1 LLRHLGVGKACL
13 LGISNGG
20 RIALDFVSIHPE
32 MVEALVLVGT
42 GVRGYQI
49 SGPDEEKE
57 WDEFD
62 ARVMAKEATK
72 EKAIKEKQLK
82 DAVTINVDLW
92 ASAQSPES
100 RERIFKIATDNSNAL
115 VEPPWGKLQVS
126 PQPPAFARLGDI
138 KIPTL
143 LIIGDKDV
151 SGTMVTKRLSSIIPG
166 SKMVLLEGADHIVN
180 MSKPREFDRTVLEFL
195 DAVIRQV

>member
-1 LLRHLGVGKACL
+1 
-13 LGISNGG
+13 
-20 RIALDFVSIHPE
+20 

-62 ARVMAKEATK
+62 ARVMAKGATK

-100 RERIFKIATDNSNAL
+100 RERIFKIAMDNSNAL
-115 VEPPWGKLQVS
+115 VELPWGKLQVS

>member
-1 LLRHLGVGKACL
+1 MLRHLGVGKACL

>member
-1 LLRHLGVGKACL
+1 MLRHLGVGKACL

-62 ARVMAKEATK
+62 ARVMAKGATK

-100 RERIFKIATDNSNAL
+100 RERIFKIAMDNSNAL
-115 VEPPWGKLQVS
+115 VELPWGKLQVS

>member
-62 ARVMAKEATK
+62 ARVMAKGATK

-100 RERIFKIATDNSNAL
+100 RERIFKIAMDNSNAL
-115 VEPPWGKLQVS
+115 VELPWGKLQVS

>member
-1 LLRHLGVGKACL
+1 VGKACL

>member
-62 ARVMAKEATK
+62 ARVMAKGATK

-92 ASAQSPES
+92 ASAQAPES
-100 RERIFKIATDNSNAL
+100 RERIFKIAMDNSNAL
-115 VEPPWGKLQVS
+115 VELPWGKLQVS

>member
-1 LLRHLGVGKACL
+1 VGKACL

-62 ARVMAKEATK
+62 ARVMAKGATK

-100 RERIFKIATDNSNAL
+100 RERVLEIAMDNSDAL

>member
-1 LLRHLGVGKACL
+1 MGKACL

>member
-1 LLRHLGVGKACL
+1 MLRHLGVGKACL

-62 ARVMAKEATK
+62 ARVMAKGATK

-92 ASAQSPES
+92 ASAQAPES
-100 RERIFKIATDNSNAL
+100 RERIFKIAMDNSNAL
-115 VEPPWGKLQVS
+115 VELPWGKLQVS

>member
-1 LLRHLGVGKACL
+1 VGKACL

-62 ARVMAKEATK
+62 ARVMAKGATK

-100 RERIFKIATDNSNAL
+100 RERIFKIAMDNSNAL
-115 VEPPWGKLQVS
+115 VELPWGKLQVS